1 MNRRDFLKTVPLTA
15 AATWTVTC
23 HYEEPEPKK
32 DARFHIEYYYVTAT
46 YWDDE
51 QMLQSAIV
59 SEYDLSE
66 RRFHDVQNACD
77 NIHDHNEKYFERLN
91 RMHVGFQPTKEL
103 VDYQIWYHG
112 FDDSH
117 SMVGELTLGENGVH
131 TFMKQWVMNDKQIA
145 DMKREQY
152 EKQTI

>member
-1 MNRRDFLKTVPLTA
+1 MNRRNFLKAAPLA
-15 AATWTVTC
+15 VAATWTVTC
-23 HYEEPEPKK
+23 HYEEPEKK
-32 DARFHIEYYYVTAT
+32 ETARFHIEYYYVTAT
-46 YWDDE
+46 YWDDK

-77 NIHDHNEKYFERLN
+77 NIHDHNEKYFEKHPSDQ
-91 RMHVGFQPTKEL
+91 M

-112 FDDSH
+112 FDNSH

-131 TFMKQWVMNDKQIA
+131 TFVKQWVMNDNQIA
-145 DMKREQY
+145 DMKREQA
-152 EKQTI
+152 II

>member
-1 MNRRDFLKTVPLTA
+1 MNRRTFLTAAPIAA

-23 HYEEPEPKK
+23 KYKDPEKEEKK
-32 DARFHIEYYYVTAT
+32 TARFHIEYYYVTAT

-51 QMLQSAIV
+51 QMLQNAIV

-145 DMKREQY
+145 GMKKEH
-152 EKQTI
+152 EKRI